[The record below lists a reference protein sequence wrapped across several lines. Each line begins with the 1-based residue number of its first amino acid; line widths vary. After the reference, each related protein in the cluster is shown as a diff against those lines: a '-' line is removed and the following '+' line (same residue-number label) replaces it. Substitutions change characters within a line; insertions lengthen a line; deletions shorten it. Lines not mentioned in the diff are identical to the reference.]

1 MTPQPRRLLLPRRN
15 SDAWRRRKKL
25 MAHDE
30 SHLFREAMR
39 QFDQAL
45 ATNCLATTRLK
56 ERVAAEDEQAQEI
69 SRLHKEVERL

>member
-1 MTPQPRRLLLPRRN
+1 
-15 SDAWRRRKKL
+15 